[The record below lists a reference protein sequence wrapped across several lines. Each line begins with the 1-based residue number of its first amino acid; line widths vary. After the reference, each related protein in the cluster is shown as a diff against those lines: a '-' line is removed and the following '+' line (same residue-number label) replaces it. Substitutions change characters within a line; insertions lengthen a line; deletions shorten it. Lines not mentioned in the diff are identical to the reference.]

1 MLYNLSIYACSLW
14 IFTDACI
21 IAFFESKMIIFTPSC
36 GYTLIWLAKI
46 VSNCLCSGLVSIKK
60 FFFSE
65 ITNIRMFLLSLILP
79 GSDRRWYKVMHCL
92 THTFAVFLY
101 WLISSLL
108 PVVVL
113 IFYLSFMKWLFFLS
127 SYLDVCTNKNNFPF
141 CYTSIS
147 FYYSLSAYFSVRTY
161 KYGTF
166 VIYTECN
173 CKIVQI
179 V

>member
-1 MLYNLSIYACSLW
+1 MFSLNFYWRMYHSFLW
-14 IFTDACI
+14 IQNDYIHTKLWLYLDMAC
-21 IAFFESKMIIFTPSC
+21 E
-36 GYTLIWLAKI
+36 
-46 VSNCLCSGLVSIKK
+46 NCIKLLVFWIGFYQKV
-60 FFFSE
+60 FFSE